1 MIQTQMNYIDT
12 IVHLCEKNG
21 IEIEDIKK
29 FLNDPIKEK
38 LEVEA
43 MGLHFMKNTTG
54 TLDV

>member
-1 MIQTQMNYIDT
+1 MNYIDT